1 MTINQL
7 LKWSNKHLIYLS
19 FLSTGK
25 AYAKMST
32 KPSALLSLKLFS
44 TAFQNLFYYY
54 ALNAPRL
61 SSSANRPVFVHP
73 LSFPN
78 CHFPFKK
85 ERNLCAVFMLSHKRL
100 FRHYHKTYFEQALRH
115 LCNMKMMSPHIWVH
129 MVEKSTGMSLLL
141 SPAFPFTKTVT
152 FFSV

>member
-1 MTINQL
+1 MIISPKWFELKTLLRNPSRKLMTINQL

-100 FRHYHKTYFEQALRH
+100 FRHYHKTIILNRH
-115 LCNMKMMSPHIWVH
+115 
-129 MVEKSTGMSLLL
+129 
-141 SPAFPFTKTVT
+141 
-152 FFSV
+152 